1 MQQKQI
7 KNPTSAD
14 TLKFA
19 KKVDLGDLKPDVDN
33 LDIDKLKNVP
43 TNFCNLKN
51 KVDILD
57 VDKLIPVLVDLNK
70 LSDVIKN
77 DVVKKDVYYTKI
89 RNKNDKILDITN
101 LAIDATL
108 NAKTNEVK
116 GEAPS
121 ITNLATTTALTLLKI
136 CTQASIFSKQK

>member
-33 LDIDKLKNVP
+33 LDNVP
-43 TNFCNLKN
+43 TNLCNLKN

-57 VDKLIPVLVDLNK
+57 VDKLIPVLVHLSK

-77 DVVKKDVYYTKI
+77 DVVKKDVYYAKI
-89 RNKNDKILDITN
+89 RNKKDKILDI
-101 LAIDATL
+101 I
-108 NAKTNEVK
+108 
-116 GEAPS
+116 
-121 ITNLATTTALTLLKI
+121 IILLLP
-136 CTQASIFSKQK
+136 T

>member
-14 TLKFA
+14 TLKFV

-33 LDIDKLKNVP
+33 LDNVP
-43 TNFCNLKN
+43 TNLCNLKN

-57 VDKLIPVLVDLNK
+57 VDKLIPVLVHLSK

-77 DVVKKDVYYTKI
+77 DVVKKDVYYAKI
-89 RNKNDKILDITN
+89 RSKKDKILDI
-101 LAIDATL
+101 I
-108 NAKTNEVK
+108 
-116 GEAPS
+116 
-121 ITNLATTTALTLLKI
+121 IILLLP
-136 CTQASIFSKQK
+136 T